1 MKRKIL
7 SLILVLMLLPVAS
20 VFVACNKDKG
30 YNLNNLSKDYEKIE
44 LENNNIAMIDDLI
57 LIDYS
62 AYDNLNNSVNAVEPY
77 TALKSYN
84 YVLNNV
90 LKFTC
95 NYIEICSNNEL
106 QVPATV
112 KNNVKSSLDAFKKSV
127 KDVDVC
133 VDSLGEIISVSDD
146 VLDRSCISR
155 YKNLLNTYET
165 MLNRAIDFNNAVTD
179 LYFGYI
185 LNDSNPN
192 VFELSYD
199 DFDANVIVNKFK
211 SRISYQVGLLSQA
224 YVEMYINGGSF
235 AENIA
240 EKEAT
245 FNLDAYNYISN
256 INSINKNFDE
266 QVAVEYSNN
275 ETNKVN
281 FYNIS
286 IKAYNAQAI
295 LENEKE
301 KVRVAFNN
309 IEYKTVK
316 NDMEASA
323 YAKLCVEIIDANYE
337 LITTYNSILAEMLSL
352 MGV

>member
-112 KNNVKSSLDAFKKSV
+112 KNNVKSSLDTFKKSV

-165 MLNRAIDFNNAVTD
+165 MLNRAIDFNNAYYNYVQKQGWDSSCMYATYRNW
-179 LYFGYI
+179 LGVRNGEIWLITGKTKTNNYI
-185 LNDSNPN
+185 YGMEFWKKVKDEQ
-192 VFELSYD
+192 FD
-199 DFDANVIVNKFK
+199 DIICID
-211 SRISYQVGLLSQA
+211 G
-224 YVEMYINGGSF
+224 GGS
-235 AENIA
+235 
-240 EKEAT
+240 
-245 FNLDAYNYISN
+245 YYW
-256 INSINKNFDE
+256 KNG
-266 QVAVEYSNN
+266 
-275 ETNKVN
+275 
-281 FYNIS
+281 
-286 IKAYNAQAI
+286 
-295 LENEKE
+295 
-301 KVRVAFNN
+301 
-309 IEYKTVK
+309 KTVK
-316 NDMEASA
+316 TTSGSRRINT
-323 YAKLCVEIIDANYE
+323 IIT
-337 LITTYNSILAEMLSL
+337 I
-352 MGV
+352 